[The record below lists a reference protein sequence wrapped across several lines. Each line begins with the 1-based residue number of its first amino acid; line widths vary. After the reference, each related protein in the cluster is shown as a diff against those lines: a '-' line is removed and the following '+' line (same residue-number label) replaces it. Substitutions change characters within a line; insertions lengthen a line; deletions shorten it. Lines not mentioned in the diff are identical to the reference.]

1 MELFVSYVLKFLVVI
16 GILTVFY
23 AAGKYGWTALYGTA
37 KDDLTALKARVTA
50 LEALFKTSSP
60 SVIPAPAPSAT
71 SQAGSSPPHA

>member
-1 MELFVSYVLKFLVVI
+1 MELFASYVLKFLVVI

-23 AAGKYGWTALYGTA
+23 AAGKYGWTSLYGTA

-60 SVIPAPAPSAT
+60 TVAPVPSAT
-71 SQAGSSPPHA
+71 PQAGSSPPHA